1 MKSYQTFSFLA
12 VIGSFWTAGAEP
24 SSVRSMLDSTDPA
37 LGLQLPGYPPA
48 SVQYEFDQLVRA
60 TDWNQVEK
68 DIAAA
73 LTNSQEWWP
82 ADYGNYGGLFIRLSW
97 HTCGSYRTSDG
108 RGGCDGGAQR
118 YVHGR

>member
-1 MKSYQTFSFLA
+1 MKSYQTISFLG
-12 VIGSFWTAGAEP
+12 VIGCLWAADADP
-24 SSVRSMLDSTDPA
+24 SSVRSLQSGPT
-37 LGLQLPGYPPA
+37 LGVQLPGYPPA
-48 SVQYEFDQLVRA
+48 SVQYEFDQLVRLI
-60 TDWNQVEK
+60 DWNQVEN
-68 DIAAA
+68 DIGAV

-118 YVHGR
+118 